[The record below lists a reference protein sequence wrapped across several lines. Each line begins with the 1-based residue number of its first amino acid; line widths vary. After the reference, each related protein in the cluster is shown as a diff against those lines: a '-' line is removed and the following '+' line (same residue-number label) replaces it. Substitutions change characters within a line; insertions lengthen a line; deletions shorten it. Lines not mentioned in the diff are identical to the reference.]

1 MFSRTFAILRK
12 ETREILRDPYT
23 LGIALALPLVM
34 LFLFAYGVNTDVRNI
49 KLAVLDY
56 DQSADSR
63 AYAQTF
69 FNSGYFI
76 STDVI
81 RNYEQASDMLDRDTA
96 DAVLVIPSGFARTLS
111 RGEQVQV
118 QTLIDGSYTPSAQ
131 VTQSYIEA
139 INESYNARL
148 LSQYV
153 KNRTGQSLDR
163 LIALR
168 VESRV
173 RYNPGLKS
181 INAIVPGLFGVIL
194 MAFPPLLSA
203 LAIVREKERGSIQQV
218 FVSPI
223 RPVELILGKLLPYSV
238 IAFVE
243 MLIILSGGIL
253 WFGVPFRG
261 SLPMFLLAS
270 TLFVLCTVGIGLLV
284 STLTRSQ
291 VTAMLLALVLTIMP
305 SMLFS
310 GFIFPVHTM
319 PTPMQVYANAFPTR
333 YFIDLSRALALK
345 GVGAWAVSSQMGI
358 LAAYAVGLILVSAL
372 RFKKRIG

>member
-1 MFSRTFAILRK
+1 MFSRTFSILRK

-34 LFLFAYGVNTDVRNI
+34 LFLFAYGVNTDVRNLT
-49 KLAVLDY
+49 LAVLDF
-56 DQSADSR
+56 DQSAASR
-63 AYAQTF
+63 EYVQAF

-76 STDVI
+76 SIGVVRD
-81 RNYEQASDMLDRDTA
+81 YGQAADMLDRDTA
-96 DAVLVIPSGFARTLS
+96 DAVLVIPAGFARSIS
-111 RGEQVQV
+111 RGEQAQV
-118 QTLIDGSYTPSAQ
+118 QTLIDGSYTPAAQ
-131 VTQSYIEA
+131 VAQSYVEA
-139 INESYNARL
+139 INAAYNRL
-148 LSQYV
+148 SLSQYV
-153 KNRTGQSLDR
+153 ESRTGQSLDQF
-163 LIALR
+163 IALR
-168 VESRV
+168 VEARV
-173 RYNPGLKS
+173 LYNPGLKS
-181 INAIVPGLFGVIL
+181 VNAIVPGLFGVIL

-203 LAIVREKERGSIQQV
+203 LAIVREKERDSIQQV

-223 RPVELILGKLLPYSV
+223 RPVELILGKLIPYTV
-238 IAFVE
+238 IAFIE
-243 MLIILSGGIL
+243 MVIILAGGML

-261 SLPMFLLAS
+261 DLLIFLLAS
-270 TLFVLCTVGIGLLV
+270 ILFVLCTVGIGLLV

-291 VTAMLLALVLTIMP
+291 VTAMLLAIVLTIMP

-345 GVGAWAVSSQMGI
+345 GQGFAAVSPQMSI
-358 LAAYAVGLILVSAL
+358 LAAYAAGLILVSAL

>member
-56 DQSADSR
+56 DQSSASR

-76 STDVI
+76 STDIV

-96 DAVLVIPSGFARTLS
+96 DAVLIIPSGFARSLS
-111 RGEQVQV
+111 RGEQAQV

-131 VTQSYIEA
+131 VTQSYVEA
-139 INESYNARL
+139 INASYNTRL

-153 KNRTGQSLDR
+153 ENRTGQSLDR

-238 IAFVE
+238 IAFIE
-243 MLIILSGGIL
+243 MLIILAGGIL
-253 WFGVPFRG
+253 WFGVPFHG
-261 SLPMFLLAS
+261 SLPVFLLAS
-270 TLFVLCTVGIGLLV
+270 ILFVLCTVGIGLLV

-345 GVGAWAVSSQMGI
+345 GVDFWTVSSQMSI